1 MTRTSFGSIV
11 LTLSAVVVLALG
23 GCEQSSSSAP
33 AGNRAEPASA
43 PGGAASAPASQSAMP
58 SGDVLQMTLTDTN
71 GSQHSLAGFKGKYV
85 VLEWLNHD
93 CPFVRKHYDSG
104 NMQKL
109 QASYTAKDVVWL
121 SVVSSAPGKQG
132 HFPPDKANELT
143 KKRQASPTAV
153 VLDGDGAL
161 GRAFGAKTTPH
172 MIVLGPDGNTIY
184 NGAIDDKPMGDVVGA
199 TNYVSM
205 ALDAALAGEPVTV
218 AATTPYGCSIK
229 Y

>member
-11 LTLSAVVVLALG
+11 LTLSAVVVLALS
-23 GCEQSSSSAP
+23 GCDQSGTSAP
-33 AGNRAEPASA
+33 AAT
-43 PGGAASAPASQSAMP
+43 SAPASQSAMP
-58 SGDVLQMTLTDTN
+58 SGDALQMTLTDTN
-71 GSQHSLAGFKGKYV
+71 GNQHSLAGFNGKHV

-109 QASYTAKDVVWL
+109 QAAYTARDVVWL

-132 HFPPDKANELT
+132 NFPPDKANELT
-143 KKRQASPTAV
+143 RKRQASPTAV
-153 VLDGDGAL
+153 VIDSDGAL
-161 GRAFGAKTTPH
+161 GRAFGAKATPH

-184 NGAIDDKPMGDVVGA
+184 NGAIDDKPTANTADVDGA

-205 ALDAALAGEPVTV
+205 ALDAAMAGEPVTV